1 MEKKFLWE
9 RRVRTSRG
17 MLKEQAVLNAGKLG
31 DRIRLLRQA
40 HGQTQDH
47 LAQVLSISGPSVH
60 QWEKNQTKPTLEN
73 LRKIAEHFKLG
84 SLSWLAENK
93 GRPPDKVVLYVYG
106 KSTKL
111 SPVKTEEFSP
121 VLDSIG
127 FISELAAHPVPQEP
141 ENWRERDWRIP
152 PNALPRDISPERLTV
167 VRSPIELAA
176 IEVGD
181 YLIVDCG
188 QQSLDAP
195 GFWVVRIENVGGLM
209 PVLVAANVQA
219 TKLSFE
225 YFSFGDSLSIPRDA
239 VKEVIGRVIARYTSL
254 YYP

>member
-1 MEKKFLWE
+1 MAKKIFHQDRDKARSAIAAEL
-9 RRVRTSRG
+9 V
-17 MLKEQAVLNAGKLG
+17 AKLG

-40 HGQTQDH
+40 HGQTQEH

-60 QWEKNQTKPTLEN
+60 QWEKNQTRPTLEN

-84 SLSWLAENK
+84 SLTWLQENQ
-93 GRPPDKVVLYVYG
+93 GRPPDKVMLFVYG
-106 KSTKL
+106 KSSKAIQLDET
-111 SPVKTEEFSP
+111 TGFSA
-121 VLDSIG
+121 VLDSAG
-127 FISELAAHPVPQEP
+127 FISELAAHPLPKVP

-152 PNALPRDISPERLTV
+152 PNALPRDTLPERLTV
-167 VRSPIELAA
+167 VRSQIELAA
-176 IEVGD
+176 IQVGD
-181 YLIVDCG
+181 YLIVDRG
-188 QQSLDAP
+188 QQLLDAP
-195 GFWVVRIENVGGLM
+195 GFWVAQLENVGGPL

-225 YFSFGDSLSIPRDA
+225 YFSFHDSLNIPRDA